1 MNTSDNT
8 DYAENNLFIYMLYT
22 FFMLFGVSTYY
33 IYQIYLKK
41 KVKINLPENKIER
54 IKNMVKMLNDYNNI
68 IKRYEEKT
76 VTQEDARRMKE
87 IVNTFRELKLKLKKK
102 L

>member
-8 DYAENNLFIYMLYT
+8 DYAENDLFIYMLYT

-33 IYQIYLKK
+33 IYQIFFKK
-41 KVKINLPENKIER
+41 KVKTNLPENKKEKIT
-54 IKNMVKMLNDYNNI
+54 NMVKMLNDYNNI

-76 VTQEDARRMKE
+76 VTPEDAERMKE

>member
-68 IKRYEEKT
+68 IKR
-76 VTQEDARRMKE
+76 
-87 IVNTFRELKLKLKKK
+87 
-102 L
+102 